1 MAGKIIA
8 DQIEHST
15 AGSLDTSYVV
25 NGSAKAW
32 INYQQAATFVTRDS
46 LNISSVNDDGDGLA
60 DTNYTSSFANANYA
74 AAGSAGK
81 QAVAATTAYWTF
93 PVRSTPVYTTN
104 STSWT
109 SGYSIGTSSSLQ
121 ALDCYLNI
129 VSIQGDLA

>member
-1 MAGKIIA
+1 MSDLRVNTISASDG
-8 DQIEHST
+8 
-15 AGSLDTSYVV
+15 TSPVMLTKQ
-25 NGSAKAW
+25 SAAKAW
-32 INYQQAATFVTRDS
+32 INYEQAATFVIRDS

-74 AAGSAGK
+74 AAGSAGR
-81 QAVAATTAYWTF
+81 QAVSSITAYWTF

-109 SGYSIGTSSSLQ
+109 SGYSISTSSGLQ

-129 VSIQGDLA
+129 VSIHGDLT